1 MFWWNTPAHDDQS
14 PYQVWY
20 KRFNSSEDIIQTRHQ
35 LLEINLYQ
43 PFSIKPT
50 AAIYTYTPTRILD
63 STPPSCSSLR
73 PPHWSLDLNLH
84 QTSSLVL
91 SLKPPSDFFT
101 ETPISPLHWNS
112 HQTSSLVFLFKPL
125 SDLFTG
131 LITETPIRP
140 LHRAHHWNS
149 HQTSSLVFL
158 LKPLSDL
165 FTGLITENPN
175 RPLHWSHHWNPH
187 QPSSLKLPSALFTE
201 IPPDLFT
208 GLIT

>member
-20 KRFNSSEDIIQTRHQ
+20 ERFNSSEDIIQTRHQ

-101 ETPISPLHWNS
+101 ETPISPLHWNP
-112 HQTSSLVFLFKPL
+112 T
-125 SDLFTG
+125 
-131 LITETPIRP
+131 
-140 LHRAHHWNS
+140 
-149 HQTSSLVFL
+149 
-158 LKPLSDL
+158 
-165 FTGLITENPN
+165 
-175 RPLHWSHHWNPH
+175 RPLHWSHHLNPH
-187 QPSSLKLPSALFTE
+187 ETSSLVSSLKAPSDLFTE
-201 IPPDLFT
+201 TPIKPLLWSLYFNRHQTTTLNLFT
-208 GLIT
+208 